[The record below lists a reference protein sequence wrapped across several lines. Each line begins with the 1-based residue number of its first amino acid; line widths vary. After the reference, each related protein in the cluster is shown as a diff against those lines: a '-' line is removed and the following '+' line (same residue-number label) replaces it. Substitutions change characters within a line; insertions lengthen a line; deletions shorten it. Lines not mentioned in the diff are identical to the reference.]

1 MTFRNFPVRLLLIS
15 AAVCM
20 LLFPAYSAQ
29 AQEEGDWPRV
39 IEHAQGQ
46 ITIYQPQ
53 AESFAGNILKGRAAV
68 SVIPSGKDA
77 PIFGAVWLE
86 ARIETDRD
94 EREVTIL
101 DIKVPR
107 VRFSD
112 ATPEQEKK
120 FVALLEQELPQW
132 ELVLS
137 LDRLIADLELAE
149 REKAVAEDFKHDPP
163 KIIIKYDPAV
173 LIIVD
178 GEPFLEKI
186 EGSKLK
192 QVGNTPSL
200 MVYDSKAKKYYLN
213 GGQIWMVASNVK
225 GPWSEV
231 KNVPNEVAKLTPEE
245 EEPEDPEEKTDDR
258 IPEII
263 VTSESV
269 ELIVIDGAPKFS
281 SVAGGDILYVDN
293 TESDVLLETKTQKY
307 FVLLSGRW
315 YSSKSLDEGPWTF
328 VPPDELPESF
338 AKIPEESIN
347 GHLLPHVAGTEQAQ
361 EAVID
366 NQIPQTSAIDR
377 NDKSLKV
384 EYDGRPKFEEVEGAD
399 LEYAV
404 NTSSA
409 VFKVEKMYYC
419 CNEAVWYESKKAKG
433 PWAVCTD
440 VPDEI
445 YTIPPDNPHYNVK
458 YVYVYDSTPEVVY
471 VGYYP
476 GYYGSYYYHGSIL
489 WGTGWWYNPW
499 VRGYYYP
506 RFRTWGLHVRWSPWG
521 GWRLGFSYGIG
532 PFRFGFGRGR
542 WGRWGRGRYGGYR
555 GGRRSSYRAG
565 YRAGSRN
572 AARSQ
577 QRNTYKRQNN
587 ANRNVSQ
594 QRAQQQKRPQ
604 SATGKKNNVY
614 ADKNGNVHRKTDS
627 GNWQS
632 KDKSGWSSTK
642 NNNTKSQM
650 NKSSQ
655 ARSRGTARTRQSR
668 GRSGGGGRRR

>member
-1 MTFRNFPVRLLLIS
+1 
-15 AAVCM
+15 
-20 LLFPAYSAQ
+20 
-29 AQEEGDWPRV
+29 
-39 IEHAQGQ
+39 
-46 ITIYQPQ
+46 
-53 AESFAGNILKGRAAV
+53 
-68 SVIPSGKDA
+68 
-77 PIFGAVWLE
+77 
-86 ARIETDRD
+86 
-94 EREVTIL
+94 
-101 DIKVPR
+101 
-107 VRFSD
+107 
-112 ATPEQEKK
+112 
-120 FVALLEQELPQW
+120 
-132 ELVLS
+132 
-137 LDRLIADLELAE
+137 LAE

-555 GGRRSSYRAG
+555 GGRRSSYRSG
-565 YRAGSRN
+565 YRAGRRDS
-572 AARSQ
+572 ARSQ

-594 QRAQQQKRPQ
+594 QRTQQQKRPQ